1 MKISKHTFYIYLII
15 FIGLVS
21 LLPISNVYADDTN
34 TASDT
39 PNTDTTT
46 TSNESTSTVDSL
58 QTPVAL
64 SDDNASAA
72 FASSNLMQ
80 TSMAAYSALGTPY
93 SAFGSST
100 LPFSDPDFEGFKNDN
115 PPALKSSTYV
125 EKQMGSNSLTTYTTG
140 DVMLY
145 SGSSVSDNDIYIS
158 NMTDSE
164 LKALTVSDFTFA
176 ANSPVKS
183 SDVTMTY
190 NQSQKKINL
199 TFNKTSIM
207 KTNGAGTQAIL
218 NIRSGTKTAQITIG
232 AYRNYVSY
240 PADKIQQSDQ
250 FDLYYMINNAK
261 KDVDST
267 DATGTAPV
275 VATPNF
281 YLYDKTTKKKVYALY
296 EGDMIDRPKDK
307 TNLFAGINNQVN
319 ASTDYYAAPIDHTL
333 IQKDP
338 NNSKRILVQYDFYP
352 TYGNVK
358 ARYRMFMVM
367 EPNES
372 GDAINVRQRVIN
384 YSSTGATYNIWMLR
398 KYFTSL
404 DGKNNVPILFTDLIS
419 SGINAGKPRGLYISN
434 YPNDHTSPY
443 RLTFDFSG
451 DNGPSGFGGSIYR
464 DIPFS
469 SPTDVGVNE
478 VGHKPDTEVLDAGT
492 NSTAISMLWSPAKV
506 GRPGYGK
513 SSNEMGFTVNYDYSL
528 APNLRMSQ
536 DTVNYNPGDATTLPA
551 LNLSGQVQDY
561 DSSQVK
567 VFYTIDTPVTSSS
580 ATQNN
585 ARKLST
591 VSVSASDNDNST
603 WVNFPGNQATPTTSA
618 AITNQ
623 TDLQKLADG
632 GAHTIY
638 VYAFDNGSRDGS
650 KPKNLMSNIEAVK
663 VPALS
668 TVTIQYLDQDWTMLQ
683 PNKTIRGA
691 IGDRYDTSDENYF
704 PRRLLKDGVQYTLN
718 SIPGGANGVI
728 SGNQII
734 QLMYTKLPG
743 TLSITAP
750 STLDFGKH
758 QLMAGTNTA
767 TIQTQ
772 DKPVVVTDTTG
783 NPIWSLFMQATP
795 FTQVGGSQTMPNVL
809 KYRQSDASLLNITTD
824 PQKILS
830 YSDVN
835 SPITNSTST
844 TDLDDYWWQ
853 TVDGNKQQISGPIIQ
868 GDRDQMKSGK
878 FQSTITWTLQ
888 NSLN

>member
-80 TSMAAYSALGTPY
+80 TPMAAYSALGTTY

-100 LPFSDPDFEGFKNDN
+100 LPFSDPDFEGFRNDN
-115 PPALKSSTYV
+115 PPLRNTPTYADVSVGNYSDASKSITADVRITTGSTV
-125 EKQMGSNSLTTYTTG
+125 GDTQVSIPTMTSAESNSLTT
-140 DVMLY
+140 
-145 SGSSVSDNDIYIS
+145 SS
-158 NMTDSE
+158 
-164 LKALTVSDFTFA
+164 FTFA
-176 ANSPVKS
+176 AGSLVTAN
-183 SDVTMTY
+183 DVTLKY
-190 NQSQKKINL
+190 SSSQL
-199 TFNKTSIM
+199 TVTFKTPQLAM
-207 KTNGAGTQAIL
+207 KANGAGTQLKL
-218 NIRSGTKTAQITIG
+218 NVRHGTTTTPITIG
-232 AYRNYVSY
+232 LYRNYVTY
-240 PADKIQQSDQ
+240 PANKIQQSDQ

-261 KDVDST
+261 KDQDST
-267 DATGTAPV
+267 DATTEALAA
-275 VATPNF
+275 ATPNF
-281 YLYDKTTKKKVYALY
+281 YLYDKTTKKKVYAIY
-296 EGDMIDRPKDK
+296 DGDRIESTKDK
-307 TNLFAGINNQVN
+307 SNLFAGTNNQVKADTN
-319 ASTDYYAAPIDHTL
+319 YIATPKDHTL
-333 IQKDP
+333 VQKDP
-338 NNSKRILVQYDFYP
+338 NDPKRILVQYDFYP
-352 TYGNVK
+352 VYGNVTT
-358 ARYRMFMVM
+358 RYRMFMVL

-372 GDAINVRQRVIN
+372 GDAINVRQRMIN
-384 YSSTGATYNIWMLR
+384 YSPTGATYSIWMLR

-404 DGKNNVPILFTDLIS
+404 DGKNNVPILYTDLIS

-464 DIPFS
+464 EIPFS

-478 VGHKPDTEVLDAGT
+478 VGHKPDTEVLAAGT
-492 NSTAISMLWSPAKV
+492 NSTAVSMLWSPAKV

-513 SSNEMGFTVNYDYSL
+513 ASNEMGFTVNYDYSL
-528 APNLRMSQ
+528 APSLRMGQ

-567 VFYTIDTPVTSSS
+567 VFYTIDTPVTSSN